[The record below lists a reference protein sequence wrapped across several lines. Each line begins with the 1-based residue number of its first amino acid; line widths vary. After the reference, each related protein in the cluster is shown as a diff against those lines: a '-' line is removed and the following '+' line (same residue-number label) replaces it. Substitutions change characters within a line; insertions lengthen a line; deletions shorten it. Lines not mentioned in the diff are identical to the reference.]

1 MALAVFLASVVK
13 LAEALLG
20 WRLVRPLAAA
30 GEDAGALSDLPT
42 LSVVIPARNE
52 ERRLEGALRT
62 VLRQEYPGVLEV
74 VLVDDRSGDGTGDIM
89 ERLAAGKYGV
99 VMVRIEELPE
109 GWLGKN
115 HAIHVGARRAQ
126 GEWLLF
132 TDADVYFAPGT
143 FRRAIAYAE
152 ARGLDHLTMRPG
164 LVLPGYWL
172 ESFVAFFYAAFL
184 VHRGYYKANL
194 PSSRTGVGIGAF
206 NLIRRRAYERVS
218 GYEAFPN
225 RPDDDLTLGN
235 RVKGAGLRQELA
247 LGHGLLEVEWY
258 SSLAELLQGV
268 EKNTFAALGYSVPK
282 TAGYALTLPLL
293 MAGPFIAVPFS
304 SGAARVFHLGA
315 AAAQVATFVV
325 CNRFLGRRVFSL
337 ALAYPIC
344 ALLFPYVLA
353 RSALLALARGGVYW
367 RGTFY
372 PLSLLKRGEKKKIAR
387 GCTGYVD

>member
-1 MALAVFLASVVK
+1 MALVVFLASIVK
-13 LAEALLG
+13 LVEALLA
-20 WRLVRPLAAA
+20 WRLVRPLAA
-30 GEDAGALSDLPT
+30 GEDEGALTDLPT
-42 LSVVIPARNE
+42 LSVIIPARNE

-62 VLRQEYPGVLEV
+62 VLGQEYPGVLEV
-74 VLVDDRSGDGTGDIM
+74 ILVNDRSRDGTGKIM
-89 ERLAAGKYGV
+89 EHLATGSDRAVVIRVGK
-99 VMVRIEELPE
+99 LPE

-115 HAIHVGARRAQ
+115 HAIHVGARRAR

-132 TDADVYFAPGT
+132 TDADVHFAPGA
-143 FRRAIAYAE
+143 FRKAVAHAE
-152 ARGLDHLTMRPG
+152 ARSLDHLTMRPG

-194 PSSRTGVGIGAF
+194 HSSRTGVGIGAF
-206 NLIRRRAYERVS
+206 NLIRRRAYEKVG
-218 GYEAFPN
+218 GYGAFPN

-258 SSLAELLQGV
+258 SSLAELFQGV

-282 TAGYALTLPLL
+282 TAGYVLALPLL

-304 SGAARVFHLGA
+304 SGAARSLHLGA
-315 AAAQVATFVV
+315 AVAQVATFAV
-325 CNRFLGRRVFSL
+325 CNRFLGRRVLSL
-337 ALAYPIC
+337 ALAYPVC
-344 ALLFPYVLA
+344 ALLFPYLLA

-372 PLSLLKRGEKKKIAR
+372 PLSLLKHGEKKKIAR
-387 GCTGYVD
+387 V

>member
-1 MALAVFLASVVK
+1 VALVVFLASVVK
-13 LAEALLG
+13 LTEALFA
-20 WRLVRPLAAA
+20 WRLVRPLTA
-30 GEDAGALSDLPT
+30 GECDLSDPPT

-52 ERRLEGALRT
+52 KQRLEEALRT
-62 VLRQEYPGVLEV
+62 VLGQEYPGILEV
-74 VLVDDRSGDGTGDIM
+74 VLVDDRSGDGTGETM
-89 ERLAAGKYGV
+89 ERLAAGNDSV
-99 VMVRIEELPE
+99 VVVRVEELPE

-115 HAIHVGARRAQ
+115 HAIHAGTRRAR

-132 TDADVYFAPGT
+132 TDADVRFAPDA
-143 FRRAIAYAE
+143 FRRAVAHAE

-206 NLIRRRAYERVS
+206 NLIRRHAYEKVG
-218 GYEAFPN
+218 GYEAFSN

-235 RVKGAGLRQELA
+235 RVKGVGLRQELA

-282 TAGYALTLPLL
+282 TAGYVLALPLL
-293 MAGPFIAVPFS
+293 MAGPFIAIPFS
-304 SGAARVFHLGA
+304 SGASRVFYLGA
-315 AAAQVATFVV
+315 AAAQIATFAV

-337 ALAYPIC
+337 AIAYPVC

-353 RSALLALARGGVYW
+353 RSALLALARGGIYW

-372 PLSLLKRGEKKKIAR
+372 SLSLLERGEKKIER
-387 GCTGYVD
+387 E

>member
-1 MALAVFLASVVK
+1 MVFLASVVK
-13 LAEALLG
+13 LTEALFA
-20 WRLVRPLAAA
+20 WRLVRPLTA
-30 GEDAGALSDLPT
+30 GECDLSDPPT

-52 ERRLEGALRT
+52 KQRLEEALRT
-62 VLRQEYPGVLEV
+62 VLGQEYPGILEV
-74 VLVDDRSGDGTGDIM
+74 VLVDDRSGDGTGETM
-89 ERLAAGKYGV
+89 ERLAAGNDRV
-99 VMVRIEELPE
+99 VVVRVEELPE

-115 HAIHVGARRAQ
+115 HAIHAGTRRAR

-132 TDADVYFAPGT
+132 TDADVRFAPDA
-143 FRRAIAYAE
+143 FRRAVAHAE

-206 NLIRRRAYERVS
+206 NLIRRHAYEKVG
-218 GYEAFPN
+218 GYEAFSN

-235 RVKGAGLRQELA
+235 RVKGVGLRQELA

-282 TAGYALTLPLL
+282 TAGYVLALPLL
-293 MAGPFIAVPFS
+293 MAGPFIAIPFS
-304 SGAARVFHLGA
+304 SAAPRVFYLGA
-315 AAAQVATFVV
+315 AAAQVATFAV

-337 ALAYPIC
+337 AIAYPVC

-353 RSALLALARGGVYW
+353 RSALLALARGGIYW

-372 PLSLLKRGEKKKIAR
+372 SLSLLERGEKKIER
-387 GCTGYVD
+387 E

>member
-1 MALAVFLASVVK
+1 MVFLASVVK
-13 LAEALLG
+13 LTEALFA
-20 WRLVRPLAAA
+20 WRLVQPLTA
-30 GEDAGALSDLPT
+30 GEYDLSDPPT

-52 ERRLEGALRT
+52 EQRLEEALRT
-62 VLRQEYPGVLEV
+62 VLGQEYPGILEV
-74 VLVDDRSGDGTGDIM
+74 VLVDDRSIDGTGEIM
-89 ERLAAGKYGV
+89 EHLAAGNDRV
-99 VMVRIEELPE
+99 VVVRVEELPE

-115 HAIHVGARRAQ
+115 HAIHAGTRRAR

-132 TDADVYFAPGT
+132 TDADVRFVPDA
-143 FRRAIAYAE
+143 FRRSVAHAE
-152 ARGLDHLTMRPG
+152 ARSLDHLTMRPG

-206 NLIRRRAYERVS
+206 NLIRRHAYEKVG
-218 GYEAFPN
+218 GYEAFSN

-235 RVKGAGLRQELA
+235 RVKGVGLRQELA

-258 SSLAELLQGV
+258 SSLAELLEGV

-282 TAGYALTLPLL
+282 TAGYVLALPVL
-293 MAGPFIAVPFS
+293 MAGPFIAAPFS
-304 SGAARVFHLGA
+304 SGATRVFHLGA
-315 AAAQVATFVV
+315 AAAQVATFAV

-337 ALAYPIC
+337 AIAYPVC

-353 RSALLALARGGVYW
+353 RSALLALARGGIYW

-372 PLSLLKRGEKKKIAR
+372 PLSLLERGEKKSSENRRLIN
-387 GCTGYVD
+387 

>member
-1 MALAVFLASVVK
+1 MALVVFLASVVK
-13 LAEALLG
+13 LTEALFA
-20 WRLVRPLAAA
+20 WRLVRPLKA
-30 GEDAGALSDLPT
+30 GEYALPDPPT
-42 LSVVIPARNE
+42 LSVIIPARNE
-52 ERRLEGALRT
+52 EQRLEEALRT
-62 VLRQEYPGVLEV
+62 VLGQEYPGVLEV
-74 VLVDDRSGDGTGDIM
+74 VLVDDRSGDGTGEIM
-89 ERLAAGKYGV
+89 EHLAAGNDRV
-99 VMVRIEELPE
+99 VVVRVEELPE

-115 HAIHVGARRAQ
+115 HAIHAGTRRAR

-132 TDADVYFAPGT
+132 TDADVRFVPDA
-143 FRRAIAYAE
+143 FRRAVAHAE

-206 NLIRRRAYERVS
+206 NLIRRHAYEKVG
-218 GYEAFPN
+218 GYEAFSN

-235 RVKGAGLRQELA
+235 RVKGVGLRQELA

-268 EKNTFAALGYSVPK
+268 EKNTFAALGYSFPK
-282 TAGYALTLPLL
+282 TFAWILAVLTIMAWPFVAVFVSRRKTVALY
-293 MAGPFIAVPFS
+293 
-304 SGAARVFHLGA
+304 LGVVT
-315 AAAQVATFVV
+315 AQIATFAV
-325 CNRFLGRRVFSL
+325 CNRFLGWRVFL
-337 ALAYPIC
+337 HAPGYPVCVVLFAYT
-344 ALLFPYVLA
+344 LA

-372 PLSLLKRGEKKKIAR
+372 PLSLLRRGKE
-387 GCTGYVD
+387 

>member
-1 MALAVFLASVVK
+1 MVFLASVVK
-13 LAEALLG
+13 LTEALFA
-20 WRLVRPLAAA
+20 WRLVRPLTA
-30 GEDAGALSDLPT
+30 GECDLSDPPT

-52 ERRLEGALRT
+52 KQRLEEALRT
-62 VLRQEYPGVLEV
+62 VLGQEYPGILEV
-74 VLVDDRSGDGTGDIM
+74 VLVDDRSGDGTGETM
-89 ERLAAGKYGV
+89 ERLAAGNDLV
-99 VMVRIEELPE
+99 VVFRVEELPE

-115 HAIHVGARRAQ
+115 HAIHAGTRRAR

-132 TDADVYFAPGT
+132 TDADVRFAPDA
-143 FRRAIAYAE
+143 FRRAVAHAE

-206 NLIRRRAYERVS
+206 NLIRRHAYEKVG
-218 GYEAFPN
+218 GYEAFSN

-235 RVKGAGLRQELA
+235 RVKGVGLRQELA

-258 SSLAELLQGV
+258 SSLAELFQGV

-282 TAGYALTLPLL
+282 TAGYVLALPLL
-293 MAGPFIAVPFS
+293 MAGPFIAIPFS
-304 SGAARVFHLGA
+304 SGASRVFYLGA
-315 AAAQVATFVV
+315 AAAQIATFAV

-337 ALAYPIC
+337 AIAYPVC
-344 ALLFPYVLA
+344 ALLFSYVLA
-353 RSALLALARGGVYW
+353 RSALLALARGGIYW

-372 PLSLLKRGEKKKIAR
+372 SLSLLERGEKKIER
-387 GCTGYVD
+387 E

>member
-1 MALAVFLASVVK
+1 VALVVFLASVVK
-13 LAEALLG
+13 LTEALFA
-20 WRLVRPLAAA
+20 WRLVRPLTAD
-30 GEDAGALSDLPT
+30 ECDLSDPPT

-52 ERRLEGALRT
+52 KQRLEEALRT
-62 VLRQEYPGVLEV
+62 VLGQEYPGILEV
-74 VLVDDRSGDGTGDIM
+74 VLVDDRSGDGTGETM
-89 ERLAAGKYGV
+89 ERLAAGNDRV
-99 VMVRIEELPE
+99 VVVRIEELPE

-115 HAIHVGARRAQ
+115 HAIHAGTRRAR

-132 TDADVYFAPGT
+132 TDADVRFAPDA
-143 FRRAIAYAE
+143 FRRAVAHAE

-194 PSSRTGVGIGAF
+194 PSSRTGAGIGAF
-206 NLIRRRAYERVS
+206 NLIRRHAYEKVG
-218 GYEAFPN
+218 GYEAFSN

-235 RVKGAGLRQELA
+235 RVKGVGLRQELA

-258 SSLAELLQGV
+258 SSLAELFQGV

-282 TAGYALTLPLL
+282 TAGYVLALPLL
-293 MAGPFIAVPFS
+293 MAGPFIAIPFS
-304 SGAARVFHLGA
+304 SGASRVFYLGA
-315 AAAQVATFVV
+315 AAAQIATFAV

-337 ALAYPIC
+337 AIAYPVC

-353 RSALLALARGGVYW
+353 RSALLALARGGIYW

-372 PLSLLKRGEKKKIAR
+372 SLSLLERGEKKIER
-387 GCTGYVD
+387 E

>member
-1 MALAVFLASVVK
+1 VALVVFLASVVK
-13 LAEALLG
+13 LTEALFA
-20 WRLVRPLAAA
+20 WRLVRPLTA
-30 GEDAGALSDLPT
+30 GECDLSDPPT

-52 ERRLEGALRT
+52 KQRLEEALRT
-62 VLRQEYPGVLEV
+62 VLGQEYPGILEV
-74 VLVDDRSGDGTGDIM
+74 VLVDDRSGDGTGETM
-89 ERLAAGKYGV
+89 ERLAAGNDRV
-99 VMVRIEELPE
+99 VVVRVEELPE

-115 HAIHVGARRAQ
+115 HAIHAGTRRAR

-132 TDADVYFAPGT
+132 TDADVRFAPDA
-143 FRRAIAYAE
+143 FRRAVAHAE

-206 NLIRRRAYERVS
+206 NLIRRHAYEKVG
-218 GYEAFPN
+218 GYEAFSN

-235 RVKGAGLRQELA
+235 RVKGVGLRQELA

-282 TAGYALTLPLL
+282 TAGYVLALPLL
-293 MAGPFIAVPFS
+293 MAGPFIAIPFS
-304 SGAARVFHLGA
+304 SAAPRVFYLGA
-315 AAAQVATFVV
+315 AAAQVATFAV

-337 ALAYPIC
+337 AIAYPVC

-353 RSALLALARGGVYW
+353 RSALLALARGGIYW

-372 PLSLLKRGEKKKIAR
+372 SLSLLERGEKKIER
-387 GCTGYVD
+387 E

>member
-1 MALAVFLASVVK
+1 MALVVFLTSVVK
-13 LAEALLG
+13 LAEALLA
-20 WRLVRPLAAA
+20 WRLVRPLTVDK
-30 GEDAGALSDLPT
+30 DADALPELPT

-52 ERRLEGALRT
+52 ERRLEEALRT
-62 VLRQEYPGVLEV
+62 VLGQEYPGVLEV
-74 VLVDDRSGDGTGDIM
+74 VLVDDRSGDGTGGIM
-89 ERLAAGKYGV
+89 ERLAAGNDRAV
-99 VMVRIEELPE
+99 VVRVGEFPE

-115 HAIHVGARRAQ
+115 HAIHVGTRRAR

-132 TDADVYFAPGT
+132 TDADVRFVPDA
-143 FRRAIAYAE
+143 FRRAVSHAE
-152 ARGLDHLTMRPG
+152 ARALDHLTIRPG

-206 NLIRRRAYERVS
+206 NLIRRHAYEKVG

-225 RPDDDLTLGN
+225 RPDDDLTLGD

-258 SSLAELLQGV
+258 SSLADLLQGV
-268 EKNTFAALGYSVPK
+268 EKNAFAALGYSVPK
-282 TAGYALTLPLL
+282 TAGYVLALPLL

-315 AAAQVATFVV
+315 AAAQVATFAV

-337 ALAYPIC
+337 ALAYPVC

-353 RSALLALARGGVYW
+353 RSALLALVRGGVYW

-372 PLSLLKRGEKKKIAR
+372 PLSLLERGQEQEDQAKID
-387 GCTGYVD
+387 G

>member
-1 MALAVFLASVVK
+1 MVFLASVVK
-13 LAEALLG
+13 LMEALFA
-20 WRLVRPLAAA
+20 WRLVRPLTA
-30 GEDAGALSDLPT
+30 GECDLSDLPT

-52 ERRLEGALRT
+52 KQRLEEALRT
-62 VLRQEYPGVLEV
+62 VLGQEYPGILEV
-74 VLVDDRSGDGTGDIM
+74 VLVDDRSGDGTGETM
-89 ERLAAGKYGV
+89 ERLAAGNDHV
-99 VMVRIEELPE
+99 VVVRVEGLPE

-115 HAIHVGARRAQ
+115 HAIHAGTRRAR

-132 TDADVYFAPGT
+132 TDADVRFVPDA
-143 FRRAIAYAE
+143 FRRAVAHAE

-206 NLIRRRAYERVS
+206 NLIRRHAYEKVG
-218 GYEAFPN
+218 GYEAFSN

-235 RVKGAGLRQELA
+235 RVKGVGLRQELA

-282 TAGYALTLPLL
+282 TAGYVLALPLL

-304 SGAARVFHLGA
+304 SGASRVFYFGA
-315 AAAQVATFVV
+315 AAAQVATFAV
-325 CNRFLGRRVFSL
+325 CNRFLGRRVFFL
-337 ALAYPIC
+337 AIAYPVC

-353 RSALLALARGGVYW
+353 RSALLALARGGIYW

-372 PLSLLKRGEKKKIAR
+372 SLSLLERGEKKIER
-387 GCTGYVD
+387 E